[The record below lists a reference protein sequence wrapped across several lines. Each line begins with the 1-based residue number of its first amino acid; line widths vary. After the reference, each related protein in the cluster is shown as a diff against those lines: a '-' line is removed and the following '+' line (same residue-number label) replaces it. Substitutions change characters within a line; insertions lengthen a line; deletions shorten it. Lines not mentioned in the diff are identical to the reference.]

1 MMSSGRPSIYV
12 MVDEY
17 QDVSNDQAALANILS
32 ELNGNLF
39 VVGDPDQT
47 IYTWRGSSPAIMLRF
62 PKSHK
67 NCRTIKLMQNYRSLP
82 AIIGAANSLIRHN
95 RDRFPVEGVPIR
107 RDADPAN
114 PSLVVFDGEKTEKES
129 LAWFVKALLHLHKA
143 GRGWEEFA
151 VLYRSRQS
159 SRAVEE
165 ASEPV
170 SRIGCG
176 PVSLSTRDAK

>member
-1 MMSSGRPSIYV
+1 
-12 MVDEY
+12 
-17 QDVSNDQAALANILS
+17 
-32 ELNGNLF
+32 
-39 VVGDPDQT
+39 
-47 IYTWRGSSPAIMLRF
+47 MLRF

-151 VLYRSRQS
+151 RDKVRAPLRKRS
-159 SRAVEE
+159 
-165 ASEPV
+165 SEPV

>member
-1 MMSSGRPSIYV
+1 
-12 MVDEY
+12 
-17 QDVSNDQAALANILS
+17 
-32 ELNGNLF
+32 
-39 VVGDPDQT
+39 
-47 IYTWRGSSPAIMLRF
+47 
-62 PKSHK
+62 
-67 NCRTIKLMQNYRSLP
+67 MQNYRSLP

-143 GRGWEEFA
+143 AAAGK
-151 VLYRSRQS
+151 S
-159 SRAVEE
+159 SRCSTARDKVR
-165 ASEPV
+165 APLRKRSSEPV